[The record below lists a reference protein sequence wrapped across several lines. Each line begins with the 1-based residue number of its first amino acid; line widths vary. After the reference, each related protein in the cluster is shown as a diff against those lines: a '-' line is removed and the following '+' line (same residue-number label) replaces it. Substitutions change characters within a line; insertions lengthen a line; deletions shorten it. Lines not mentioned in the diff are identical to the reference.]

1 MPQSPSLLGLFLFL
15 RQNKLVKVSGL
26 EVVAEMPKDRIFLVG
41 FMGSGK
47 STVGPLVAAKL
58 GWDFIDL
65 DRQIEREQ
73 GKSIREI
80 FEHQGEPEF
89 RRIEMNHLRS
99 LKDRAACVVA
109 LGGGAFVQEAN
120 RPIVTELGVSVFLDC
135 RLEVIQARCP
145 AAGTRPLF
153 ETPELVKDLYAFRY
167 PLYRKSDVSIDVS
180 DIEPAQAAD
189 LILKEVTLKI

>member
-1 MPQSPSLLGLFLFL
+1 
-15 RQNKLVKVSGL
+15 
-26 EVVAEMPKDRIFLVG
+26 MPKDKLFLVG

-73 GKSIREI
+73 GKSIRDI

-109 LGGGAFVQEAN
+109 LGGGAFAQEAN
-120 RPIVTELGVSVFLDC
+120 RPIVAELGVSVFLDC
-135 RLEVIQARCP
+135 RLEVIHARCP
-145 AAGTRPLF
+145 ADGTRPLF
-153 ETPELVKDLYAFRY
+153 ETPELAKDLYTVRY
-167 PLYRKSDVSIDVS
+167 PLYRKSDFSIDVS

-189 LILKEVTLKI
+189 LILQKVTQKT

>member
-1 MPQSPSLLGLFLFL
+1 MIARS
-15 RQNKLVKVSGL
+15 
-26 EVVAEMPKDRIFLVG
+26 EVVAEMPKDKIFLVG

-58 GWDFIDL
+58 GWDFLDL

-73 GKSIREI
+73 GKPIREI
-80 FEHQGEPEF
+80 FEQNGEPEF
-89 RRIEMNHLRS
+89 RRIEARHLRS

-120 RPIVTELGVSVFLDC
+120 RPIVAELGVSVFLDC

-145 AAGTRPLF
+145 DDGNRPLLA
-153 ETPELVKDLYAFRY
+153 TPERIKDLYAVRQPF
-167 PLYRKSDVSIDVS
+167 YRMSDFSVDAS
-180 DIEPAQAAD
+180 DLEPAQVAD
-189 LILKEVTLKI
+189 QILRKVAQKT

>member
-1 MPQSPSLLGLFLFL
+1 MIAKS
-15 RQNKLVKVSGL
+15 
-26 EVVAEMPKDRIFLVG
+26 EVAAEMPKDKIFLVG

-73 GKSIREI
+73 GKAIREI
-80 FEHQGEPEF
+80 FEQNGEPEF
-89 RRIEMNHLRS
+89 RRIEARHLRS
-99 LKDRAACVVA
+99 LRDRAACVVA

-120 RPIVTELGVSVFLDC
+120 RPIVAELGVSVFLDC

-145 AAGTRPLF
+145 DDGNRPLF
-153 ETPELVKDLYAFRY
+153 ATPERIKDLYAVRQPF
-167 PLYRKSDVSIDVS
+167 YRMSDLSVDAS
-180 DIEPAQAAD
+180 DLEPAQVAD
-189 LILKEVTLKI
+189 QILRKVTQKT

>member
-1 MPQSPSLLGLFLFL
+1 MH
-15 RQNKLVKVSGL
+15 
-26 EVVAEMPKDRIFLVG
+26 KDRIFLVG

-73 GKSIREI
+73 GRPIREI

-109 LGGGAFVQEAN
+109 LGGGTFVQEAN

-135 RLEVIQARCP
+135 RLEGSQRGTCLVDGIFFLCEIEQG
-145 AAGTRPLF
+145 AGIAPRNP
-153 ETPELVKDLYAFRY
+153 
-167 PLYRKSDVSIDVS
+167 
-180 DIEPAQAAD
+180 
-189 LILKEVTLKI
+189 